1 MKHKFF
7 LSGAFVVLTGFVG
20 WVSVFS
26 AIRSSA
32 ALPEPC
38 EVFFDMD
45 SIGSLSY
52 LINAARWG
60 EPRAY
65 ECLSDF
71 YRTGRGVEKS
81 YINAR
86 ACLECAGI
94 DLDKLKSEDKA
105 RNPFD
110 PLWLV
115 ADIANFV
122 VADDTAKVMSFL
134 PQLAKSDQKLAVF
147 VGRLI
152 NCRTAKDIEALISD
166 SLSADEMF
174 IAMGCKGK
182 MARTAADKEASHRQI
197 LALASKVPLM
207 YDKLACGIWKKECV
221 DSITSDETLT
231 QVVDLLNNADSAG
244 FLSANGAALL
254 LNIYNGQVQPQLGTL
269 SAERAHRLG
278 VIIYNSNRA
287 GNERLVEER
296 EPADTVS
303 VVEVEEYL

>member
-7 LSGAFVVLTGFVG
+7 LSGAFVIMTGFVG
-20 WVSVFS
+20 WVSAFS
-26 AIRSSA
+26 ANGSSA

-38 EVFFDMD
+38 KVFFDVD

-60 EPRAY
+60 EHRAY
-65 ECLSDF
+65 EFLSDF

-94 DLDKLKSEDKA
+94 DLDKLKSEDKS

-115 ADIANFV
+115 ADIVDLA
-122 VADDTAKVMSFL
+122 VADDTAKVMSLL
-134 PQLAKSDQKLAVF
+134 PELAKSDQNLAVF

-182 MARTAADKEASHRQI
+182 VARTATDKEISHRQI

-207 YDKLACGIWKKECV
+207 YDKLACSIWRKESG
-221 DSITSDETLT
+221 DNIPSDETLT

-244 FLSANGAALL
+244 FLTANGAALL
-254 LNIYNGQVQPQLGTL
+254 LNIYNGQVLPQLGTL
-269 SAERAHRLG
+269 SAGRAHRLG

-287 GNERLVEER
+287 DNERINEDS
-296 EPADTVS
+296 EPVDTMT
-303 VVEVEEYL
+303 VVEVVD